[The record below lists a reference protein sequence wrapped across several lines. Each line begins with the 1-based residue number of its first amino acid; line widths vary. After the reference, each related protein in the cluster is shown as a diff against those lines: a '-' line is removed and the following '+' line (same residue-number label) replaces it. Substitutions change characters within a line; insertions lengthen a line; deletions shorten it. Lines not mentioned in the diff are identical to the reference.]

1 MRPISRRRRTWPLNN
16 PPEETAFREVPA
28 HILFFFPSFQVGG
41 AQRRFVDMI
50 NAWMGQFRYT
60 FVAADNDF
68 ASLRGLKS
76 GITYET
82 LQVSLPK
89 SSLPNFKALAT
100 LRGLLRRVSPDLLV
114 TLNWGGI
121 EMALANRWVPMAPQV
136 HLEEGFGPEENPDR
150 QLSRRIWTRRLALG
164 GKHQV
169 TVVPSRTLLNLAR
182 ERWRLDRVEWIAN
195 GIDCERFARPQKAHS
210 SFRKAPGEVVVGAV
224 GGLRP
229 EKNFQ
234 RLIASVAALS
244 GPPEV
249 RLVIAGAGPERAR
262 LEQAAKD
269 GGLADRVEL
278 LGQVEDPEALYPLL
292 DIFAVSSD
300 TEQMPLS
307 MMEAM
312 AAGLPVVATKVGDI
326 PIMLPA
332 ESTRFLAN
340 PVGQTC
346 LAPALN
352 VLRSDPSLRSR
363 IGEAHQLYAMKHF
376 DFSRMGGRYADLF
389 ESLCAKSGVTPIVAR
404 NGCHF
409 R

>member
-1 MRPISRRRRTWPLNN
+1 
-16 PPEETAFREVPA
+16 
-28 HILFFFPSFQVGG
+28 
-41 AQRRFVDMI
+41 MI

-68 ASLRGLKS
+68 ASLAGLKS

-121 EMALANRWVPMAPQV
+121 EMALANCWVPMSSQV

-150 QLSRRIWTRRLALG
+150 QLSRRFWTRRLALG

-169 TVVPSRTLLNLAR
+169 TVVPSRTLLELSR
-182 ERWRLDRVEWIAN
+182 ERWRLGRVEWIAN

-210 SFRKAPGEVVVGAV
+210 PFRKAPGEVVVGAV

-262 LEQAAKD
+262 LEQVAKD
-269 GGLADRVEL
+269 AGLAERVEL
-278 LGQVEDPEALYPLL
+278 LGQVENPEALYPLF

-300 TEQMPLS
+300 TEQMPLGL
-307 MMEAM
+307 MEAM
-312 AAGLPVVATKVGDI
+312 CAGLPVAATEVGDI
-326 PIMLPA
+326 PNMLPN
-332 ESTRFLAN
+332 ESRRFLVK
-340 PVGQTC
+340 PEGTTS
-346 LAPALN
+346 LAG
-352 VLRSDPSLRSR
+352 VIDDLRSDANLRSR
-363 IGEAHQLYAMKHF
+363 IGKENQ
-376 DFSRMGGRYADLF
+376 RYALKSFVFSEMASRYAALFRDLC
-389 ESLCAKSGVTPIVAR
+389 ESNGVSPR
-404 NGCHF
+404 QG
-409 R
+409 